1 MDVIHT
7 QNQLIQTLKGLTHIT
22 FVPTMGN
29 LHEGHIKLIQ
39 EASKVSRNIV
49 VSIFINPLQFNS
61 KEDFKNYP
69 RTLKEDLSILKELD
83 IPFVFAPSE
92 EDILDSLETIE
103 IKLPGIAND
112 LCGKFRP
119 GHFNGVATIVCKLF
133 NLIQPD
139 IAFFG
144 KKDFQQLFLIKAL
157 VKQLNYPIE
166 IVGID
171 TVRDHDGLA
180 KSSRNNLL
188 SQEDRKK
195 APQLFEQLNTMKEKV
210 IQKTSSFKEIEA
222 HALSVLNTSGWSV
235 DYLSI
240 RSAQSLENPVHDENQ
255 IVILG
260 AATLGSVR
268 LIDNIEFCIQD

>member
-7 QNQLIQTLKGLTHIT
+7 QNQLIQTLKGLTHIA

-69 RTLKEDLSILKELD
+69 RTLKVDLSILKELD

-188 SQEDRKK
+188 FQEDRKK
-195 APQLFEQLNTMKEKV
+195 APQLFEQLNAMKEKV
-210 IQKTSSFKEIEA
+210 IQKTSTFKEIEA